1 MKIEYLIGII
11 GLAGLIQI
19 GIAWVAGIDKMKKD
33 YPDYKG
39 EEFLNWD
46 RKHDDWDNKSH
57 TENDF
62 H

>member
-1 MKIEYLIGII
+1 MVGLVVIILILGFII
-11 GLAGLIQI
+11 QL
-19 GIAWVAGIDKMKKD
+19 GIAWASGIDKMKRD

-46 RKHDDWDNKSH
+46 RKHDDWDKSH